1 MSASFDDANGWIHC
15 RLTGISSS
23 NCLTFSI
30 LTSGLTGSVDMGE
43 PDAEEIKL
51 RELLNKEK
59 AT

>member
-1 MSASFDDANGWIHC
+1 MAYQKSARSWIHF
-15 RLTGISSS
+15 RLPGIYSS
-23 NCLTFSI
+23 NCLTLSF

-43 PDAEEIKL
+43 PNAEEIKL